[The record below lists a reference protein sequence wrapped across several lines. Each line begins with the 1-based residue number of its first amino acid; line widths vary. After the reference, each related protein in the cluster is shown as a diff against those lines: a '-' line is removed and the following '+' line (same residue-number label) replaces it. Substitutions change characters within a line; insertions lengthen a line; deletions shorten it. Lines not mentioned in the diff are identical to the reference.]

1 MSLLVER
8 GEIVGL
14 IGPNGSGKTTL
25 LNVINGLE
33 RADDGTIALDDR
45 RIERSA
51 GARRSPAPASAAPSR
66 RWRLPATPSRPTW
79 RARWR
84 RVRPSCCSTSRR
96 PASATASGGRCR
108 RLLASLRDAGRGVL
122 IVDHDIELLSRVC
135 DRLVCLDRGRVIASG
150 SPAEVRA
157 DPRVR
162 ASFLG
167 LDGDRGMS
175 AVLEI
180 GDVSVE
186 AGEIVALLGGNG
198 AGKTTL
204 LETVLGFHPGRVVL
218 FGRDASALAVEQRV
232 GLGVGY
238 VPEGRRV
245 FAGLTVRENLE
256 AASSLPA
263 GQRRQRVEEMLALF
277 PMLGERPE
285 ARAWLLSGGQQQML
299 ALARALMDRPR
310 LLLLDEPTLGL
321 APVVVADL
329 LRRLSA
335 MTADGTAILLAEQ
348 RAALALGVARRGV
361 VLSRGQVVRRGSAA
375 ELAADPTLADLMAG
389 A

>member
-1 MSLLVER
+1 MPR
-8 GEIVGL
+8 
-14 IGPNGSGKTTL
+14 P
-25 LNVINGLE
+25 
-33 RADDGTIALDDR
+33 RPR
-45 RIERSA
+45 RRQRQAGGGAGRPA
-51 GARRSPAPASAAPSR
+51 GARELPRPR
-66 RWRLPATPSRPTW
+66 R
-79 RARWR
+79 
-84 RVRPSCCSTSRR
+84 
-96 PASATASGGRCR
+96 
-108 RLLASLRDAGRGVL
+108 
-122 IVDHDIELLSRVC
+122 
-135 DRLVCLDRGRVIASG
+135 
-150 SPAEVRA
+150 
-157 DPRVR
+157 
-162 ASFLG
+162 
-167 LDGDRGMS
+167 DRGMS

-198 AGKTTL
+198 GGKTTL
-204 LETVLGFHPGRVVL
+204 LETVLGFHPRRVVL
-218 FGRDASALAVEQRV
+218 FGSDAGTLAVEQRV

-299 ALARALMDRPR
+299 ALARALMGRPR

-335 MTADGTAILLAEQ
+335 MTDDGTTILLAEQ
-348 RAALALGVARRGV
+348 RAALALAVARRGV

>member
-1 MSLLVER
+1 VS
-8 GEIVGL
+8 
-14 IGPNGSGKTTL
+14 
-25 LNVINGLE
+25 
-33 RADDGTIALDDR
+33 
-45 RIERSA
+45 
-51 GARRSPAPASAAPSR
+51 
-66 RWRLPATPSRPTW
+66 TP
-79 RARWR
+79 
-84 RVRPSCCSTSRR
+84 
-96 PASATASGGRCR
+96 
-108 RLLASLRDAGRGVL
+108 VL
-122 IVDHDIELLSRVC
+122 Q
-135 DRLVCLDRGRVIASG
+135 
-150 SPAEVRA
+150 
-157 DPRVR
+157 
-162 ASFLG
+162 
-167 LDGDRGMS
+167 
-175 AVLEI
+175 I
-180 GDVSVE
+180 GDLAVG

-218 FGRDASALAVEQRV
+218 FGRDASALLVEQRI

-256 AASSLPA
+256 ASSSLPA
-263 GQRRQRVEEMLALF
+263 PQRRRRLDEMLALF

-329 LRRLSA
+329 LRRLA
-335 MTADGTAILLAEQ
+335 VMTTDGTAILLAEQ
-348 RAALALGVARRGV
+348 RAALALGIARRGV
-361 VLSRGQVVRRGSAA
+361 VLSRGQVVRRGPADQ
-375 ELAADPTLADLMAG
+375 LAADPALADLMAG

>member
-1 MSLLVER
+1 
-8 GEIVGL
+8 
-14 IGPNGSGKTTL
+14 
-25 LNVINGLE
+25 
-33 RADDGTIALDDR
+33 
-45 RIERSA
+45 
-51 GARRSPAPASAAPSR
+51 
-66 RWRLPATPSRPTW
+66 
-79 RARWR
+79 
-84 RVRPSCCSTSRR
+84 
-96 PASATASGGRCR
+96 
-108 RLLASLRDAGRGVL
+108 
-122 IVDHDIELLSRVC
+122 
-135 DRLVCLDRGRVIASG
+135 
-150 SPAEVRA
+150 
-157 DPRVR
+157 
-162 ASFLG
+162 
-167 LDGDRGMS
+167 MS

-180 GDVSVE
+180 GEVSVE

-204 LETVLGFHPGRVVL
+204 LETVLGFHPGRVML
-218 FGRDASALAVEQRV
+218 FGRDASALAVEQRI

-256 AASSLPA
+256 ASSSLPA
-263 GQRRQRVEEMLALF
+263 AQRRQRVDEMLALF

-299 ALARALMDRPR
+299 ALARAMMDGPR

-329 LRRLSA
+329 LKRLGA
-335 MTADGTAILLAEQ
+335 MTANGTAILLAEQ

-361 VLSRGQVVRRGSAA
+361 VLSRSQVVRRGSAA

>member
-1 MSLLVER
+1 MS
-8 GEIVGL
+8 
-14 IGPNGSGKTTL
+14 T
-25 LNVINGLE
+25 
-33 RADDGTIALDDR
+33 
-45 RIERSA
+45 
-51 GARRSPAPASAAPSR
+51 
-66 RWRLPATPSRPTW
+66 
-79 RARWR
+79 
-84 RVRPSCCSTSRR
+84 
-96 PASATASGGRCR
+96 
-108 RLLASLRDAGRGVL
+108 
-122 IVDHDIELLSRVC
+122 
-135 DRLVCLDRGRVIASG
+135 
-150 SPAEVRA
+150 
-157 DPRVR
+157 
-162 ASFLG
+162 
-167 LDGDRGMS
+167 
-175 AVLEI
+175 VLEI
-180 GDVSVE
+180 GEVSVE

-204 LETVLGFHPGRVVL
+204 LETVLGFHPGRVML
-218 FGRDASALAVEQRV
+218 FGHDASALAVEQRIA
-232 GLGVGY
+232 LGVGY
-238 VPEGRRV
+238 VPAGRRV

-263 GQRRQRVEEMLALF
+263 GQRRQRLDEVLALF

-299 ALARALMDRPR
+299 ALARALMERPP

-321 APVVVADL
+321 APVIVADL

-375 ELAADPTLADLMAG
+375 ELAADPMLADLMAG